1 MRVTSKE
8 QIYRESFFGVFSIWS
23 LIHEIVL
30 HEIYPLSE
38 FYQTVFG
45 TVVRLDMIILL
56 IIYNYLFEK
65 SFSYIYLLIMTY
77 NLLFSRCFV
86 LVLILTH
93 LTFYLKETKRKRP
106 NELFNHLGGDLP
118 K

>member
-1 MRVTSKE
+1 
-8 QIYRESFFGVFSIWS
+8 
-23 LIHEIVL
+23 
-30 HEIYPLSE
+30 
-38 FYQTVFG
+38 
-45 TVVRLDMIILL
+45 
-56 IIYNYLFEK
+56 
-65 SFSYIYLLIMTY
+65 MTY
-77 NLLFSRCFV
+77 NLLFPRCFV